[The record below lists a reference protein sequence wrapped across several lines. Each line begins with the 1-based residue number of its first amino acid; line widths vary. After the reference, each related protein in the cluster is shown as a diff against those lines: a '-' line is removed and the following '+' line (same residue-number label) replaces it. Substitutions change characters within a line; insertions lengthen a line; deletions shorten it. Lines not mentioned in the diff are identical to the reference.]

1 MAEQRRFFDSKI
13 QSNYAS
19 AKAYYS
25 QRRQALE
32 RAFTANMQNNTNAI
46 IQYIEEKAHEYEN
59 KVSEI
64 VKQSLDKIDNNT
76 YTVKQ
81 NLTLPETMEYRT
93 SVENVIAALSSFKS
107 GTVSNRNIAAALG
120 NEFENFLAEA
130 LSLNA
135 LEAEIDE
142 TVFAAIGGA
151 LSGFTKTGATKS
163 RSWINAGVKDIRP
176 DLGLNMAME
185 IDNNNIA
192 RLVNATGPKGEK
204 LAVELQEMFDLD
216 NFLPDNITSNE
227 IIQSYLKSNAY
238 GFSAK
243 VWSAGSMNGKEFS
256 KSSTLQN
263 FINNQFNKTKQANRT
278 WESNYTARFIVYQIS
293 RDLLNI
299 IGPMNVALITGDS
312 FIWMD
317 DFLTKRMFYMDMQFE
332 AVREDS
338 NRGEGKEGFP
348 LVPNS
353 SIKIR
358 VLSNDFQQ
366 FSTGATK
373 SGVISIRSRKI
384 KKT

>member
-19 AKAYYS
+19 AKDYYS

-32 RAFTANMQNNTNAI
+32 KAFTANMKNNTNAI
-46 IQYIEEKAHEYEN
+46 ISYIEEKTHEYEE
-59 KVSEI
+59 KVAAM
-64 VKQSLDKIDNNT
+64 VRKSLDAVDKNT

-81 NLTLPETMEYRT
+81 NLQLAENLEYRT
-93 SVENVIAALSSFKS
+93 SIENVIAALSSFKS

-120 NEFENFLAEA
+120 NEFENFLAQA
-130 LSLNA
+130 LSPEV
-135 LEAEIDE
+135 LEAEIDGA
-142 TVFAAIGGA
+142 VFSAVGDM
-151 LSGFTKTGATKS
+151 LSGFSKTGSTKS

-176 DLGLNMAME
+176 DLGLNMQME
-185 IDNNNIA
+185 IDDSNIA
-192 RLVNATGPKGEK
+192 RLVNATGPDGKK
-204 LAVELQEMFDLD
+204 LAVEFQEMFDLD
-216 NFLPDNITSNE
+216 NFLPENITSNE
-227 IIQSYLKSNAY
+227 IIQSYLNSNAY

-263 FINNQFNKTKQANRT
+263 YINSQFNKTRQANRT
-278 WESNYTARFIVYQIS
+278 WESNYTARFIIYQIS
-293 RDLLNI
+293 KDLLNI
-299 IGPMNVALITGDS
+299 IGPLNVALITGNS

-317 DFLTKRMFYMDMQFE
+317 EFLTKRMFYMDMQFE
-332 AVREDS
+332 SVREES
-338 NRGEGKEGFP
+338 SRGEGKEGYP

-366 FSTGATK
+366 FTTRATK
-373 SGVISIRSRKI
+373 SGTISIRNRRI
-384 KKT
+384 KRV